1 MSTIKNPTRFAE
13 LEYCLQGY
21 FDGKLAPVMKQVRD
35 ELTHKQL
42 EERGRYQSSLA
53 GVLASANPYVNNT
66 EFVLKQTGK
75 WNSKTTEDYLAM
87 CNQKIWKDKNIVKD
101 LALLAGEW
109 RNAVVKEIGR
119 SKYDALSKA
128 CGEDLAY
135 AYVAQRME
143 DLMIGKLVKD
153 NTPKSTM
160 DYILRKAAQNSIWG
174 LQEELMKSPLTA
186 EIEAR
191 GEKAYKPSKT
201 EKFAGRATASV
212 MDAVT
217 MGGIGSWKSL
227 ATLVGSDMALGYV
240 LDSKKGNA
248 EQRKE
253 QVMELSISKGVFGQ
267 NGNAFTGFR
276 SQAKKVNATDNGY
289 VKTLNSKFHNK
300 IHIPQKA
307 FTPMAWTDNS
317 LSFLSKKSKIK
328 FPFQKE
334 QEKRND
340 PKYKNVPLIVAP
352 GKEDAYL
359 EEKAKH
365 DAAKV
370 AEAERIIK
378 ERNET
383 EALQEDAEQQQSED
397 TQQEQPERDNSN
409 GWEGLL
415 KNFGLNGFSDIG
427 NNLGYVIAMLPDIL
441 VGLFTGKTQSLGLK
455 DNMMPIAAIL
465 AGMFVK
471 NPLLKMTLI
480 GMGGTNLLNKAGHE
494 ALANKRE
501 SNDGNA
507 VSYDNTTSQAVQ
519 YKSYPDE
526 PLNPRIANPVLQGN
540 CLVATIDRVPYTI
553 QLPEHVV
560 GAYQAGALPLNTL
573 ANAVLAKSDQMR
585 QMAEHNYGEQEVRSV
600 RNEAMEN
607 AEQREVIQR
616 SR

>member
-13 LEYCLQGY
+13 LEFCLQRY
-21 FDGKLAPVMKQVRD
+21 FDGKLALVMKQVRD
-35 ELTHKQL
+35 DLTHKQL

-53 GVLASANPYVNNT
+53 GVLASANPYAGNT
-66 EFVLKQTGK
+66 DFVLKQTGK
-75 WNSKTTEDYLAM
+75 WNSKTTEDYLEM

-101 LALLAGEW
+101 LATIAGEW

-174 LQEELMKSPLTA
+174 LQEELLKSPLTA

-212 MDAVT
+212 VDAVT

-227 ATLVGSDMALGYV
+227 ATLVGSDMALGYI
-240 LDSKKGNA
+240 LDSKKGNG

-253 QVMELSISKGVFGQ
+253 QAMELSISKGVFGQ
-267 NGNAFTGFR
+267 NGNAFNGFR

-289 VKTLNSKFHNK
+289 VKTLNSKLHNK

-317 LSFLSKKSKIK
+317 FK

-365 DAAKV
+365 DAAKI
-370 AEAERIIK
+370 AEAERIIQEKK
-378 ERNET
+378 EAET
-383 EALQEDAEQQQSED
+383 QQTETDEQQQAQSEEEL
-397 TQQEQPERDNSN
+397 QEQPENDNSN

-480 GMGGTNLLNKAGHE
+480 GMGGANLLNKAGHE

-501 SNDGNA
+501 GNDGNA
-507 VSYDNTTSQAVQ
+507 VSYGNTTAQAVQ

-585 QMAEHNYGEQEVRSV
+585 QMAERSYGEQEVRNV

>member
-35 ELTHKQL
+35 DLTHKQL

-53 GVLASANPYVNNT
+53 GVLASANPYVDNT

-119 SKYDALSKA
+119 SKYDALSKS

-212 MDAVT
+212 VDAVT

-227 ATLVGSDMALGYV
+227 ATLVGSDMALGYI
-240 LDSKKGNA
+240 LDSKKGNG

-253 QVMELSISKGVFGQ
+253 QAMELSISKGVFGQ

-289 VKTLNSKFHNK
+289 VKTLNSKLHNK

-317 LSFLSKKSKIK
+317 IK

-370 AEAERIIK
+370 AEAERIIQEKK
-378 ERNET
+378 EAEAQQTET
-383 EALQEDAEQQQSED
+383 DEQQQAQSEEEL
-397 TQQEQPERDNSN
+397 QEQPENDNSN

-480 GMGGTNLLNKAGHE
+480 GMGGANLLNKAGHE

-507 VSYDNTTSQAVQ
+507 VSYDNTTAQAVQ

-560 GAYQAGALPLNTL
+560 GAYLAGALQLNTL
-573 ANAVLAKSDQMR
+573 ANAVLAKSDQMG
-585 QMAEHNYGEQEVRSV
+585 QMAERNYGEQEVRNV

>member
-1 MSTIKNPTRFAE
+1 MTTKERMRFAE
-13 LEYCLQGY
+13 LEYCLQSY
-21 FDGKLAPVMKQVRD
+21 FDGKLVPMMKQVQDTLANKKVD
-35 ELTHKQL
+35 EK
-42 EERGRYQSSLA
+42 GRYQSSLA
-53 GVLASANPYVNNT
+53 GIFASVNPYADNT
-66 EFVLKQTGK
+66 DYVLKHTGK

-87 CNQKIWKDKNIVKD
+87 CNQKIWKDKTIVKD
-101 LALLAGEW
+101 LATIAGEW

-135 AYVAQRME
+135 AYIAQRME
-143 DLMIGKLVKD
+143 NLMIGKLVKD

-160 DYILRKAAQNSIWG
+160 DYILRKAAQDSIWG

-201 EKFAGRATASV
+201 EKFAGKATASV
-212 MDAVT
+212 VDAVT

-227 ATLVGSDMALGYV
+227 ATFVGSDMALGYA
-240 LDSKKGNA
+240 LDTKKGNT
-248 EQRKE
+248 EHRKE
-253 QVMELSISKGVFGQ
+253 QAMELSISKGVFGQ
-267 NGNAFTGFR
+267 SGNAFAGFR

-289 VKTLNSKFHNK
+289 LKSINSKLNNK

-307 FTPMAWTDNS
+307 ITRMAWTDNS
-317 LSFLSKKSKIK
+317 YK
-328 FPFQKE
+328 FPFLQE
-334 QEKRND
+334 QEKRNN
-340 PKYKNVPLIVAP
+340 PKYKDVPLIVAP

-359 EEKAKH
+359 KDKAKNE
-365 DAAKV
+365 AAKV

-378 ERNET
+378 EKNET

-409 GWEGLL
+409 GWDGLL
-415 KNFGLNGFSDIG
+415 KNFGLDGFGDIG

-441 VGLFTGKTQSLGLK
+441 VGMFTGKTQSLGLK
-455 DNMMPIAAIL
+455 DNMMPIAAVL

-480 GMGGTNLLNKAGHE
+480 GMGGANLLNKAGHE
-494 ALANKRE
+494 ALANKQE
-501 SNDGNA
+501 GNKSNVALGSNTNA
-507 VSYDNTTSQAVQ
+507 VR

-526 PLNPRIANPVLQGN
+526 PLNPRITNPVLQGN
-540 CLVATIDRVPYTI
+540 CLVATIDKVPYTI

-573 ANAVLAKSDQMR
+573 ANSILAKSDQMR
-585 QMAEHNYGEQEVRSV
+585 LVAGRSYGEHEV

-607 AEQREVIQR
+607 AEQREIIQR

>member
-1 MSTIKNPTRFAE
+1 MNTINNPIRFAE
-13 LEYCLQGY
+13 LEYCLQSY
-21 FDGKLAPVMKQVRD
+21 FDGKLVPKMKQVQDTLANKQVD
-35 ELTHKQL
+35 EK
-42 EERGRYQSSLA
+42 GSYQSSLA
-53 GVLASANPYVNNT
+53 GIFASVNPYADNT
-66 EFVLKQTGK
+66 DYVLKHTGK

-87 CNQKIWKDKNIVKD
+87 CNQKIWKDKAIVKD
-101 LALLAGEW
+101 LATIAGEW

-119 SKYDALSKA
+119 SKYDAQSKA

-135 AYVAQRME
+135 AYIAQRME
-143 DLMIGKLVKD
+143 NLMIGKLVKD

-160 DYILRKAAQNSIWG
+160 DYILRKAAQDSIWG

-201 EKFAGRATASV
+201 EKFAGKATASV
-212 MDAVT
+212 VDAVT

-227 ATLVGSDMALGYV
+227 ATFVGSDMALGYA
-240 LDSKKGNA
+240 LDTKNGNT
-248 EQRKE
+248 EHRKE
-253 QVMELSISKGVFGQ
+253 QAMELSISKGVFGQ
-267 NGNAFTGFR
+267 SGNAFAGFR

-289 VKTLNSKFHNK
+289 LKSINSKLNNK

-307 FTPMAWTDNS
+307 ITRMAWTDNS
-317 LSFLSKKSKIK
+317 YK
-328 FPFQKE
+328 FPFLQE
-334 QEKRND
+334 QEKRNN
-340 PKYKNVPLIVAP
+340 PKYKDVPLIVAP

-359 EEKAKH
+359 KDKAKNE
-365 DAAKV
+365 AAKV

-378 ERNET
+378 EKNEAET
-383 EALQEDAEQQQSED
+383 LQEDAELQQSEEA
-397 TQQEQPERDNSN
+397 QQEQPERDNSN
-409 GWEGLL
+409 GWDGLL
-415 KNFGLNGFSDIG
+415 KNFGLDGFSDIG

-441 VGLFTGKTQSLGLK
+441 VGMFTGKTQSLGLK
-455 DNMMPIAAIL
+455 DNMMPIAAVL

-480 GMGGTNLLNKAGHE
+480 GMGGANLLNKAGHE
-494 ALANKRE
+494 ALANKQE
-501 SNDGNA
+501 GNVALGSNTNA
-507 VSYDNTTSQAVQ
+507 VR

-526 PLNPRIANPVLQGN
+526 PLNPRITNPVLQGN
-540 CLVATIDRVPYTI
+540 CLVATIDKVPYTI

-560 GAYQAGALPLNTL
+560 GAYQGGALPLNTL
-573 ANAVLAKSDQMR
+573 ANSILAKSDQMR
-585 QMAEHNYGEQEVRSV
+585 QVAGRSYGEHEV

>member
-227 ATLVGSDMALGYV
+227 ATLVGSDMALGYI
-240 LDSKKGNA
+240 LDSKKGNG

-253 QVMELSISKGVFGQ
+253 QAMELSISKGVFGQ
-267 NGNAFTGFR
+267 NGNAFTVFR

-289 VKTLNSKFHNK
+289 VKTLNSKLHNK

-307 FTPMAWTDNS
+307 FTPMTWTDNS
-317 LSFLSKKSKIK
+317 FKFSF
-328 FPFQKE
+328 PKE

-365 DAAKV
+365 DAAKI
-370 AEAERIIK
+370 AEAERIIQEKK
-378 ERNET
+378 EAEAQQTET
-383 EALQEDAEQQQSED
+383 DEQQQAQSEEEL
-397 TQQEQPERDNSN
+397 QEKSENDNSN

-480 GMGGTNLLNKAGHE
+480 GMGGANLLNKAGHE

-507 VSYDNTTSQAVQ
+507 VSYDNTTAQAVQ

-526 PLNPRIANPVLQGN
+526 PLNPRIVNPVLQGN

-585 QMAEHNYGEQEVRSV
+585 QMAERNYGEQEVRSV

>member
-35 ELTHKQL
+35 DLTHKQL

-53 GVLASANPYVNNT
+53 GVLASTNPYADNT

-75 WNSKTTEDYLAM
+75 WNSKTTEDYLEM

-212 MDAVT
+212 VDAVT

-227 ATLVGSDMALGYV
+227 ATLVGSDMTLGYI
-240 LDSKKGNA
+240 LDSKKGNG

-253 QVMELSISKGVFGQ
+253 QAMELSISKGVFGQ

-289 VKTLNSKFHNK
+289 VKTLNSKLHNK

-317 LSFLSKKSKIK
+317 FK

-370 AEAERIIK
+370 AEAERIIQEKK
-378 ERNET
+378 EAEAQQTET
-383 EALQEDAEQQQSED
+383 DEQQQAQSEEELQD
-397 TQQEQPERDNSN
+397 QPENDNSN

-480 GMGGTNLLNKAGHE
+480 GMGGANLLNKAGHE

-507 VSYDNTTSQAVQ
+507 VSYGNTTSQAVQ

>member
-1 MSTIKNPTRFAE
+1 MNTINNPIRFAE
-13 LEYCLQGY
+13 LEYCLQSY
-21 FDGKLAPVMKQVRD
+21 FDGKLVPMMKQVQDTLANKKVD
-35 ELTHKQL
+35 EK
-42 EERGRYQSSLA
+42 GRYQSSLA
-53 GVLASANPYVNNT
+53 GIFASVNPYADNT
-66 EFVLKQTGK
+66 DYVLKHTGK

-87 CNQKIWKDKNIVKD
+87 CNQKIWKDKTIVKD
-101 LALLAGEW
+101 LATIAGEW

-135 AYVAQRME
+135 AYIAQRME
-143 DLMIGKLVKD
+143 NLMIGKLVKD

-160 DYILRKAAQNSIWG
+160 DYILRKAAQDSIWG

-201 EKFAGRATASV
+201 EKFAGKATASV
-212 MDAVT
+212 VDAVT

-227 ATLVGSDMALGYV
+227 ATFVGSDMALGYA
-240 LDSKKGNA
+240 LDTKKGNT
-248 EQRKE
+248 EHRKE
-253 QVMELSISKGVFGQ
+253 QAMELSISKGVFGQ
-267 NGNAFTGFR
+267 SGNAFAGFR

-289 VKTLNSKFHNK
+289 LKSINSKLNNK

-307 FTPMAWTDNS
+307 ITRMAWTDNS
-317 LSFLSKKSKIK
+317 YK
-328 FPFQKE
+328 FPFLQE
-334 QEKRND
+334 QEKRNN
-340 PKYKNVPLIVAP
+340 PKYKDVPLIVAP

-359 EEKAKH
+359 KDKAKNE
-365 DAAKV
+365 AAKV

-378 ERNET
+378 EKNET

-409 GWEGLL
+409 GWDGLL
-415 KNFGLNGFSDIG
+415 KNFGLDGFGDIG

-441 VGLFTGKTQSLGLK
+441 VGMFTGKTQSLGLK
-455 DNMMPIAAIL
+455 DNMMPIAAVL

-480 GMGGTNLLNKAGHE
+480 GMGGANLLNKAGHE
-494 ALANKRE
+494 ALANKQE
-501 SNDGNA
+501 GNKSNVALGSNTNA
-507 VSYDNTTSQAVQ
+507 VR

-526 PLNPRIANPVLQGN
+526 PLNPRITNPVLQGN
-540 CLVATIDRVPYTI
+540 CLVVTIDKVPYTI

-573 ANAVLAKSDQMR
+573 ANSILAKSDQMR
-585 QMAEHNYGEQEVRSV
+585 LVAGRNYGEHEV

-607 AEQREVIQR
+607 AEQREIIQR

>member
-1 MSTIKNPTRFAE
+1 MSTIKNPIRFAE
-13 LEYCLQGY
+13 LEFCLQGY

-35 ELTHKQL
+35 DLTHKQL

-212 MDAVT
+212 VDAVT
-217 MGGIGSWKSL
+217 LGGIGSWKSL
-227 ATLVGSDMALGYV
+227 ATLVGSDMALGYI
-240 LDSKKGNA
+240 LDSKKGNG

-253 QVMELSISKGVFGQ
+253 QAMELSISKGVFGQ

-289 VKTLNSKFHNK
+289 VKTLNSKLHNK

-317 LSFLSKKSKIK
+317 FK

-370 AEAERIIK
+370 AEAERIIQEK
-378 ERNET
+378 KDAEAQQTET
-383 EALQEDAEQQQSED
+383 DEQQQAQSEEE
-397 TQQEQPERDNSN
+397 QQEQPENDNSN

-415 KNFGLNGFSDIG
+415 KNFGLDGFSDIG

-480 GMGGTNLLNKAGHE
+480 GMGGANLLNKAGHE

-501 SNDGNA
+501 GNDGNA
-507 VSYDNTTSQAVQ
+507 VSYGNTTAQAVQ

-585 QMAEHNYGEQEVRSV
+585 QMAECNYGEQEVRNV

-607 AEQREVIQR
+607 AEQRDVIQR

>member
-21 FDGKLAPVMKQVRD
+21 FDGKLALVMKQVRD
-35 ELTHKQL
+35 DLTHKQL

-53 GVLASANPYVNNT
+53 GVLASTNPYADNT

-75 WNSKTTEDYLAM
+75 WNSKTTEDYLEM

-101 LALLAGEW
+101 WALLAGEW

-135 AYVAQRME
+135 AYVVQRME

-174 LQEELMKSPLTA
+174 LQEELLKLPLTA

-212 MDAVT
+212 VDAVT

-227 ATLVGSDMALGYV
+227 ATLVGSDMALGYI
-240 LDSKKGNA
+240 LDSKKGNG

-253 QVMELSISKGVFGQ
+253 QAMELSISKGVFGQ
-267 NGNAFTGFR
+267 NDNAFTGFR
-276 SQAKKVNATDNGY
+276 SQAKKVNATDSGY
-289 VKTLNSKFHNK
+289 VKTLNSKLHNK

-317 LSFLSKKSKIK
+317 FK

-370 AEAERIIK
+370 AEAERIIQEK
-378 ERNET
+378 EEAQQTET
-383 EALQEDAEQQQSED
+383 DEQQQAQSEEE
-397 TQQEQPERDNSN
+397 QQEQPENDNSN

-455 DNMMPIAAIL
+455 ANMMPIAAIL

-480 GMGGTNLLNKAGHE
+480 GMGGANLLNKAGHE

-501 SNDGNA
+501 GNDGNA
-507 VSYDNTTSQAVQ
+507 VSYGNTTAQAVQ

>member
-1 MSTIKNPTRFAE
+1 MNTIKNPTRFAE

-128 CGEDLAY
+128 CGEDLEY

-227 ATLVGSDMALGYV
+227 ATLVGSDMALGYI
-240 LDSKKGNA
+240 LDSKKGNG

-253 QVMELSISKGVFGQ
+253 QAMELSISKGVFGQ

-289 VKTLNSKFHNK
+289 VKTLNSKLHNK

-317 LSFLSKKSKIK
+317 FK

-340 PKYKNVPLIVAP
+340 PKYKNVPLIVTP

-365 DAAKV
+365 DAAKI

-383 EALQEDAEQQQSED
+383 EALQEDAEQQQSEE

-480 GMGGTNLLNKAGHE
+480 GMGGANLLNKAGHE

-526 PLNPRIANPVLQGN
+526 PLNPRIVNPVLQGN

-585 QMAEHNYGEQEVRSV
+585 QMAERNYGEQEVRSV

>member
-1 MSTIKNPTRFAE
+1 MNTINNPMRFAE
-13 LEYCLQGY
+13 LEYCLQSY
-21 FDGKLAPVMKQVRD
+21 FDGKLVPMMKQVQDTLANKKVD
-35 ELTHKQL
+35 EK
-42 EERGRYQSSLA
+42 GRYQSSLA
-53 GVLASANPYVNNT
+53 GIFASVNPYADNT
-66 EFVLKQTGK
+66 DYVLKHTGK

-87 CNQKIWKDKNIVKD
+87 CNQKIWKDKTIVKD
-101 LALLAGEW
+101 LATIAGEW

-119 SKYDALSKA
+119 SKYEALSKA

-135 AYVAQRME
+135 AYIVQRME
-143 DLMIGKLVKD
+143 NLMIGKLVKD

-160 DYILRKAAQNSIWG
+160 DYILRKAAQDSIWG

-201 EKFAGRATASV
+201 EKFAGKATASV
-212 MDAVT
+212 VDAVT

-227 ATLVGSDMALGYV
+227 ATFVGSDMALGYA
-240 LDSKKGNA
+240 LDTKKGNT
-248 EQRKE
+248 EHRKE
-253 QVMELSISKGVFGQ
+253 QAMELSISKGVFGQ
-267 NGNAFTGFR
+267 SGNAFAGFR

-289 VKTLNSKFHNK
+289 LKSINSKLNNK

-307 FTPMAWTDNS
+307 ITRMAWTDNS
-317 LSFLSKKSKIK
+317 YK
-328 FPFQKE
+328 FPFLQE
-334 QEKRND
+334 QEKRNN
-340 PKYKNVPLIVAP
+340 PKYKDVPLIVAP

-359 EEKAKH
+359 KDKAKNE
-365 DAAKV
+365 AAKV

-378 ERNET
+378 EKNET

-409 GWEGLL
+409 GWDGLL
-415 KNFGLNGFSDIG
+415 KNFGLDGFGDIG

-441 VGLFTGKTQSLGLK
+441 VGMFTGKTQSLGLK
-455 DNMMPIAAIL
+455 DNMMPIAAVL

-480 GMGGTNLLNKAGHE
+480 GMGGANLLNKAGHE
-494 ALANKRE
+494 ALANKQEGNE
-501 SNDGNA
+501 SNVALGSNTNA
-507 VSYDNTTSQAVQ
+507 VR

-526 PLNPRIANPVLQGN
+526 PLNPRITNPVLQGN
-540 CLVATIDRVPYTI
+540 CLVATIDKVPYTI

-573 ANAVLAKSDQMR
+573 ANSILAKSDQMR
-585 QMAEHNYGEQEVRSV
+585 LVAGRNYGEHEV

-607 AEQREVIQR
+607 AEQREIIQR

>member
-1 MSTIKNPTRFAE
+1 MNTINNPMRFAE
-13 LEYCLQGY
+13 LEYCLQSY
-21 FDGKLAPVMKQVRD
+21 FDGKLVPMMKQVQDTLANKKVD
-35 ELTHKQL
+35 EK
-42 EERGRYQSSLA
+42 GRYQSSLA
-53 GVLASANPYVNNT
+53 GIFASVNPYADNT
-66 EFVLKQTGK
+66 DYMLKHTGK

-87 CNQKIWKDKNIVKD
+87 CNQKIWKDKTIVKD
-101 LALLAGEW
+101 LATIAGEW

-119 SKYDALSKA
+119 SKYEALSKA

-135 AYVAQRME
+135 AYIVQRME
-143 DLMIGKLVKD
+143 NLMIGKLVKD

-160 DYILRKAAQNSIWG
+160 DYILRKAAQDSIWG

-201 EKFAGRATASV
+201 EKFAGKATASV
-212 MDAVT
+212 VDAVT

-227 ATLVGSDMALGYV
+227 ATFVGSDMALGYA
-240 LDSKKGNA
+240 LDTKKGNT
-248 EQRKE
+248 EHRKE
-253 QVMELSISKGVFGQ
+253 QAMELSISKGVFGQ
-267 NGNAFTGFR
+267 SGNAFAGFR
-276 SQAKKVNATDNGY
+276 SQAKKVNTTDNGY
-289 VKTLNSKFHNK
+289 LKSINSKLNNK

-307 FTPMAWTDNS
+307 ITRMAWTDNS
-317 LSFLSKKSKIK
+317 YK
-328 FPFQKE
+328 FPFLQE
-334 QEKRND
+334 QEKRNN
-340 PKYKNVPLIVAP
+340 PKYKDVPLIVAP

-359 EEKAKH
+359 KDKAKNE
-365 DAAKV
+365 AAKV

-378 ERNET
+378 EKNET

-409 GWEGLL
+409 GWDGLL
-415 KNFGLNGFSDIG
+415 KNFGLDGFCDIG

-441 VGLFTGKTQSLGLK
+441 VGMFTGKTQSLGLK
-455 DNMMPIAAIL
+455 DNMMPIAAVL

-480 GMGGTNLLNKAGHE
+480 GMGGANLLNKAGHE
-494 ALANKRE
+494 ALANKQEGNE
-501 SNDGNA
+501 SNVALGSNTNA
-507 VSYDNTTSQAVQ
+507 VR

-526 PLNPRIANPVLQGN
+526 PLNPRITNPVLQGN
-540 CLVATIDRVPYTI
+540 CLVATVDKVPYTI

-573 ANAVLAKSDQMR
+573 ANSILAKSDQMR
-585 QMAEHNYGEQEVRSV
+585 LVAGRNYGEHEV

-607 AEQREVIQR
+607 AEQREIIQR

>member
-35 ELTHKQL
+35 DLTHKQL

-53 GVLASANPYVNNT
+53 GVLASANPYADNT

-75 WNSKTTEDYLAM
+75 WNSKTTEDYLEM

-201 EKFAGRATASV
+201 EKFAGKATASV
-212 MDAVT
+212 VDAVT

-227 ATLVGSDMALGYV
+227 ATFVGSDMALGYA
-240 LDSKKGNA
+240 LDTKKGNT
-248 EQRKE
+248 EHRKE
-253 QVMELSISKGVFGQ
+253 QAMELSISKGVFGQ
-267 NGNAFTGFR
+267 SGNAFASFR

-289 VKTLNSKFHNK
+289 LKSINSKLNNK

-307 FTPMAWTDNS
+307 ITRMAWTGNS
-317 LSFLSKKSKIK
+317 YK
-328 FPFQKE
+328 FPFLQE
-334 QEKRND
+334 QEKRNN
-340 PKYKNVPLIVAP
+340 PKYKDVPLIVAP

-359 EEKAKH
+359 KDKAKNE
-365 DAAKV
+365 AAKV

-378 ERNET
+378 EKNEAET
-383 EALQEDAEQQQSED
+383 LQEDAEQQQSED

-409 GWEGLL
+409 GWDGLL
-415 KNFGLNGFSDIG
+415 KNFGLDGFSDIG

-441 VGLFTGKTQSLGLK
+441 VGMFTGKTQSLGLK
-455 DNMMPIAAIL
+455 ENMMPIAAVM

-480 GMGGTNLLNKAGHE
+480 GMGGANLLNKAGHE
-494 ALANKRE
+494 ALANKQE
-501 SNDGNA
+501 GNA
-507 VSYDNTTSQAVQ
+507 ALGSNANAVR

-526 PLNPRIANPVLQGN
+526 PLNPRITNPVLQGN
-540 CLVATIDRVPYTI
+540 CLVATIDKVPYTI

-573 ANAVLAKSDQMR
+573 ANSILAKSDQMR
-585 QMAEHNYGEQEVRSV
+585 QVAGRSYGEHEV

>member
-1 MSTIKNPTRFAE
+1 MNTINNPIRFAE
-13 LEYCLQGY
+13 LEYCLQSY
-21 FDGKLAPVMKQVRD
+21 FDGKLVPMMKQVQDTLANKKVD
-35 ELTHKQL
+35 EK
-42 EERGRYQSSLA
+42 GRYQSSLA
-53 GVLASANPYVNNT
+53 GIFASVNPYADNT
-66 EFVLKQTGK
+66 DYVLKHTGK

-87 CNQKIWKDKNIVKD
+87 CNQKIWKDKAIVKD
-101 LALLAGEW
+101 LATIAGEW

-135 AYVAQRME
+135 AYIAQRME
-143 DLMIGKLVKD
+143 NLMIGKLVND

-160 DYILRKAAQNSIWG
+160 DYILRKAAQDSIWG

-201 EKFAGRATASV
+201 EKFAGKATASV
-212 MDAVT
+212 VDAVT

-227 ATLVGSDMALGYV
+227 ATFVGSDMALGYA
-240 LDSKKGNA
+240 LDTKNGNT
-248 EQRKE
+248 EHRKE
-253 QVMELSISKGVFGQ
+253 QAMELSISKGVFGQ
-267 NGNAFTGFR
+267 SGNAFASFR

-289 VKTLNSKFHNK
+289 LKSINSKLNNK

-307 FTPMAWTDNS
+307 ITRMAWTDNS
-317 LSFLSKKSKIK
+317 YK
-328 FPFQKE
+328 FPFLQE
-334 QEKRND
+334 QEKRNN
-340 PKYKNVPLIVAP
+340 PKYKDVPLIVAP

-359 EEKAKH
+359 KDKAKNE
-365 DAAKV
+365 AAKV

-378 ERNET
+378 EKNET

-397 TQQEQPERDNSN
+397 TLQEQPEHDNSN
-409 GWEGLL
+409 GWDGLL
-415 KNFGLNGFSDIG
+415 KNFGLDGFSDIG

-441 VGLFTGKTQSLGLK
+441 VGMLTGKTHSLGLK
-455 DNMMPIAAIL
+455 DNMMPIAAVL

-480 GMGGTNLLNKAGHE
+480 GMGGANLLNKAGHE
-494 ALANKRE
+494 ALANKQE
-501 SNDGNA
+501 GNA
-507 VSYDNTTSQAVQ
+507 ALGSNTNTVR

-526 PLNPRIANPVLQGN
+526 PLNPRITNPVLQGN
-540 CLVATIDRVPYTI
+540 CLVATIDKVPYTI

-573 ANAVLAKSDQMR
+573 ANSILAKSDQMR
-585 QMAEHNYGEQEVRSV
+585 LVAERNYGKHEV

>member
-21 FDGKLAPVMKQVRD
+21 FDGKLASVMKQVRD
-35 ELTHKQL
+35 DLTHKQL

-53 GVLASANPYVNNT
+53 GVLVSANPYVDNT

-212 MDAVT
+212 VDAVT

-227 ATLVGSDMALGYV
+227 ATLVGSDMALGYI

-289 VKTLNSKFHNK
+289 FKTLNSKLHNK

-317 LSFLSKKSKIK
+317 FK

-441 VGLFTGKTQSLGLK
+441 VGLFTGKTQSFGLK

-480 GMGGTNLLNKAGHE
+480 GMGGANLLNKAGHE

-501 SNDGNA
+501 GNDGNA
-507 VSYDNTTSQAVQ
+507 VSYGNTTAQAVQ

-560 GAYQAGALPLNTL
+560 GAYQAGALPLNTI

-585 QMAEHNYGEQEVRSV
+585 QMAERNYGEQEVRSV

-607 AEQREVIQR
+607 AECREVIQR

>member
-35 ELTHKQL
+35 DLTHKQL

-53 GVLASANPYVNNT
+53 GVLASANPYADNT

-75 WNSKTTEDYLAM
+75 WNSKTTEDYLVM

-191 GEKAYKPSKT
+191 GEKAYKPSRT

-212 MDAVT
+212 VDAVT

-227 ATLVGSDMALGYV
+227 ATLVGSDMALGYI
-240 LDSKKGNA
+240 LDSKKGNG

-253 QVMELSISKGVFGQ
+253 QAMELSISKGVFGQ

-289 VKTLNSKFHNK
+289 VKTLNSKLHNK

-317 LSFLSKKSKIK
+317 FK

-378 ERNET
+378 EKNET

-409 GWEGLL
+409 GWDGLL
-415 KNFGLNGFSDIG
+415 KNFGLDGFGDIG

-441 VGLFTGKTQSLGLK
+441 VGMFTGKTQSLGLK
-455 DNMMPIAAIL
+455 DNMMPIASIL

-480 GMGGTNLLNKAGHE
+480 GMGGANLLNKVGHE
-494 ALANKRE
+494 ALANKQEGNE
-501 SNDGNA
+501 SNVALGSNTNA
-507 VSYDNTTSQAVQ
+507 VR

-526 PLNPRIANPVLQGN
+526 PLNTRIANPVLQGN
-540 CLVATIDRVPYTI
+540 CLVATIDKVPYTI

-573 ANAVLAKSDQMR
+573 ANSILAKSDQMR
-585 QMAEHNYGEQEVRSV
+585 LVAGRSYGEHEV

-607 AEQREVIQR
+607 AEQREIIQR

>member
-227 ATLVGSDMALGYV
+227 ATLVGSDMALGYI
-240 LDSKKGNA
+240 LDSKKGNG

-253 QVMELSISKGVFGQ
+253 QAMELSISKGVFGQ

-289 VKTLNSKFHNK
+289 VKTLNSKLHNK

-317 LSFLSKKSKIK
+317 FK

-365 DAAKV
+365 DAAKI

-383 EALQEDAEQQQSED
+383 EALQEDAEQQQSEE

-480 GMGGTNLLNKAGHE
+480 GMGGANLLNKAGHE

-507 VSYDNTTSQAVQ
+507 VSYGNTTAQTVQ

-526 PLNPRIANPVLQGN
+526 PLNPRIANPALQGN
-540 CLVATIDRVPYTI
+540 CLVATIDRMPYTI

-607 AEQREVIQR
+607 SEQREVIQR

>member
-217 MGGIGSWKSL
+217 MGDIGSWKSL
-227 ATLVGSDMALGYV
+227 ATLVGSDMALGYI
-240 LDSKKGNA
+240 LDSKKGNG

-253 QVMELSISKGVFGQ
+253 QAMELSISKGVFGQ

-289 VKTLNSKFHNK
+289 VKTLNSKLHNK

-317 LSFLSKKSKIK
+317 FK

-365 DAAKV
+365 DAAKI
-370 AEAERIIK
+370 AEAERIIQEKK
-378 ERNET
+378 EAEAQQTET
-383 EALQEDAEQQQSED
+383 DEQQQAQSEEEL
-397 TQQEQPERDNSN
+397 QEQPENDNSN

-480 GMGGTNLLNKAGHE
+480 GMGGANLLNKAGHE

-526 PLNPRIANPVLQGN
+526 PLNPRIVNPVLQGN

-585 QMAEHNYGEQEVRSV
+585 QMAERNYGEQEVRSV

>member
-1 MSTIKNPTRFAE
+1 M
-13 LEYCLQGY
+13 
-21 FDGKLAPVMKQVRD
+21 
-35 ELTHKQL
+35 
-42 EERGRYQSSLA
+42 
-53 GVLASANPYVNNT
+53 LASANPYADNT

-174 LQEELMKSPLTA
+174 LQEELLKSPLTA

-191 GEKAYKPSKT
+191 GEKVYKPSKT

-212 MDAVT
+212 VDAVT
-217 MGGIGSWKSL
+217 LGGIGSWKSL
-227 ATLVGSDMALGYV
+227 ATLVGSDMALGYI
-240 LDSKKGNA
+240 LDSKKGNG

-253 QVMELSISKGVFGQ
+253 QTMELSISKGVFGQ

-289 VKTLNSKFHNK
+289 VKTLNSKLHNK

-317 LSFLSKKSKIK
+317 FK

-480 GMGGTNLLNKAGHE
+480 GMGGANLLNKAGHE
-494 ALANKRE
+494 ALENKRE

-585 QMAEHNYGEQEVRSV
+585 QMIERNYGEQEVRTV
-600 RNEAMEN
+600 RNETMEN
-607 AEQREVIQR
+607 VEQREVIQR

>member
-227 ATLVGSDMALGYV
+227 ATLVGSDMALGYI
-240 LDSKKGNA
+240 LDSKKGNG

-289 VKTLNSKFHNK
+289 VKTLNSKLHNK

-317 LSFLSKKSKIK
+317 FK

-365 DAAKV
+365 DAAKI
-370 AEAERIIK
+370 AEAERIIQEKK
-378 ERNET
+378 EAEAQQTET
-383 EALQEDAEQQQSED
+383 DEQQQAQSEEEL
-397 TQQEQPERDNSN
+397 QEQPENDNSN

-480 GMGGTNLLNKAGHE
+480 GMGGANLLNKAGHE

-526 PLNPRIANPVLQGN
+526 PLNPRIVNPVLQGN

-585 QMAEHNYGEQEVRSV
+585 QMAERNYGEQEVRSV

>member
-212 MDAVT
+212 VDAVT

-227 ATLVGSDMALGYV
+227 ATLVGSDMALGYI

-289 VKTLNSKFHNK
+289 VKTLNSKLHNK

-317 LSFLSKKSKIK
+317 FK

-365 DAAKV
+365 DAAKI

-383 EALQEDAEQQQSED
+383 EALQEDAEQQQSEE

-480 GMGGTNLLNKAGHE
+480 GMGGANLLNKAGHE

-507 VSYDNTTSQAVQ
+507 VSYGNTTAQAVQ

-585 QMAEHNYGEQEVRSV
+585 QMAERNYGEQEVRSV

>member
-1 MSTIKNPTRFAE
+1 MNTINNPIRFTE
-13 LEYCLQGY
+13 LEYCLQSY
-21 FDGKLAPVMKQVRD
+21 FDGKLVPMMKQVQDALANKKVD
-35 ELTHKQL
+35 EK
-42 EERGRYQSSLA
+42 GRYQSSLA
-53 GVLASANPYVNNT
+53 GIFASVNPYADNT
-66 EFVLKQTGK
+66 DYVLKHTGK

-87 CNQKIWKDKNIVKD
+87 CNQKIWKDKTIVKD
-101 LALLAGEW
+101 LATIAGEW

-135 AYVAQRME
+135 AYIAQRMGN
-143 DLMIGKLVKD
+143 LMIGKLVKD

-160 DYILRKAAQNSIWG
+160 DYILRKAAQDSIWG

-201 EKFAGRATASV
+201 EKFAGKATASV
-212 MDAVT
+212 VDAVT

-227 ATLVGSDMALGYV
+227 ATFVGSDMALGYA
-240 LDSKKGNA
+240 LDTKKGNT
-248 EQRKE
+248 EHRKE
-253 QVMELSISKGVFGQ
+253 QAMELSISKGVFGQ
-267 NGNAFTGFR
+267 SGNAFAGFR
-276 SQAKKVNATDNGY
+276 SLAKKVNATDNGY
-289 VKTLNSKFHNK
+289 LKSINSKLNNK

-307 FTPMAWTDNS
+307 ITRMAWTDNS
-317 LSFLSKKSKIK
+317 YK
-328 FPFQKE
+328 FPFLQE
-334 QEKRND
+334 QEKRNN
-340 PKYKNVPLIVAP
+340 PKYKDVPLIVAP

-359 EEKAKH
+359 KDKAKNE
-365 DAAKV
+365 AAKV

-378 ERNET
+378 EKK
-383 EALQEDAEQQQSED
+383 EAESLQEDAEQQQSED

-409 GWEGLL
+409 GWDGLL
-415 KNFGLNGFSDIG
+415 KNFGLDGFGDIG

-441 VGLFTGKTQSLGLK
+441 VGMFTGKTQSLGLK
-455 DNMMPIAAIL
+455 DNMIPIASIL

-480 GMGGTNLLNKAGHE
+480 GMGGANLLNKAGYE
-494 ALANKRE
+494 ALANKQEGNE
-501 SNDGNA
+501 SNVALGSNTNA
-507 VSYDNTTSQAVQ
+507 VR

-540 CLVATIDRVPYTI
+540 CLVATIDKVPYTI

-573 ANAVLAKSDQMR
+573 ANSILAKSDQMR
-585 QMAEHNYGEQEVRSV
+585 LVAGRSYGEHEV

>member
-1 MSTIKNPTRFAE
+1 MNTINNPIRFTE
-13 LEYCLQGY
+13 LEYCLQSY
-21 FDGKLAPVMKQVRD
+21 FDGKLVPKMKQVQDTLANKQVD
-35 ELTHKQL
+35 EK
-42 EERGRYQSSLA
+42 GRYQSSLA
-53 GVLASANPYVNNT
+53 GIFASVNPYADNT
-66 EFVLKQTGK
+66 DYVLKHTGK

-87 CNQKIWKDKNIVKD
+87 CNQKIWKDKAIVKD
-101 LALLAGEW
+101 LATIAGEW

-135 AYVAQRME
+135 AYIAQRME
-143 DLMIGKLVKD
+143 NLMIGKLVKD

-160 DYILRKAAQNSIWG
+160 DYILRKSAQDSIWG
-174 LQEELMKSPLTA
+174 MQEELMKSPLTA

-201 EKFAGRATASV
+201 EKFAGKATASV
-212 MDAVT
+212 VDAVT

-227 ATLVGSDMALGYV
+227 ATFVGSDMALGYA
-240 LDSKKGNA
+240 LDTKKGNT
-248 EQRKE
+248 EHRKE
-253 QVMELSISKGVFGQ
+253 QAMELSISKGVFGQ
-267 NGNAFTGFR
+267 SGNAFASFR
-276 SQAKKVNATDNGY
+276 SQAKKVNAADNGY
-289 VKTLNSKFHNK
+289 LKSINSKLNNK

-307 FTPMAWTDNS
+307 ITRMAWTDNS
-317 LSFLSKKSKIK
+317 YK
-328 FPFQKE
+328 FPFLQE
-334 QEKRND
+334 QEKRNN
-340 PKYKNVPLIVAP
+340 PKYKDVPLIVAP

-359 EEKAKH
+359 KDKAKNE
-365 DAAKV
+365 AAKV

-378 ERNET
+378 EKNEAET
-383 EALQEDAEQQQSED
+383 LQEDAEQQQSED
-397 TQQEQPERDNSN
+397 TQQVQPERDNSN
-409 GWEGLL
+409 GWDGLL
-415 KNFGLNGFSDIG
+415 KNFGLDGFSDIG

-441 VGLFTGKTQSLGLK
+441 VGMLTGKTQSLGLK
-455 DNMMPIAAIL
+455 DNMMPIAAVL

-480 GMGGTNLLNKAGHE
+480 GMGGSNLLNKAGHE
-494 ALANKRE
+494 ALANKQE
-501 SNDGNA
+501 GNA
-507 VSYDNTTSQAVQ
+507 ALGSNTNTVR

-526 PLNPRIANPVLQGN
+526 PLNPRITNPVLQGN
-540 CLVATIDRVPYTI
+540 CLVAIIDKVPYTI

-573 ANAVLAKSDQMR
+573 ANSILAKSDQMR
-585 QMAEHNYGEQEVRSV
+585 LVAERNYGKHEV

>member
-1 MSTIKNPTRFAE
+1 MNTINNPMRFAE
-13 LEYCLQGY
+13 LEYCLQSY
-21 FDGKLAPVMKQVRD
+21 FDGKLVPMMKQVQDTLTNKKVD
-35 ELTHKQL
+35 EK
-42 EERGRYQSSLA
+42 GRYQSSLA
-53 GVLASANPYVNNT
+53 GIFASVNPYADNT
-66 EFVLKQTGK
+66 DYVLKHTGK

-87 CNQKIWKDKNIVKD
+87 CNQKIWKDKTIVKD
-101 LALLAGEW
+101 LATIAGEW

-128 CGEDLAY
+128 YGEDLAY
-135 AYVAQRME
+135 AYIAQRME
-143 DLMIGKLVKD
+143 NLMIGKLVKD

-160 DYILRKAAQNSIWG
+160 DYILRKAAQDSIWG

-191 GEKAYKPSKT
+191 GENAYKPSKT
-201 EKFAGRATASV
+201 EKFAGKATASV
-212 MDAVT
+212 VDAVT
-217 MGGIGSWKSL
+217 MGGIGCWKSL
-227 ATLVGSDMALGYV
+227 ATFVGSDMALGYA
-240 LDSKKGNA
+240 LDTKKGNT
-248 EQRKE
+248 EHRKE

-267 NGNAFTGFR
+267 SGNAFAGFR

-289 VKTLNSKFHNK
+289 LKSINSKLNNK

-307 FTPMAWTDNS
+307 ITRMTWTDNS
-317 LSFLSKKSKIK
+317 YK
-328 FPFQKE
+328 FPFLQE
-334 QEKRND
+334 QEKRNN
-340 PKYKNVPLIVAP
+340 PKYKDVPLIVAP

-359 EEKAKH
+359 KDKAKNE
-365 DAAKV
+365 AAKV

-378 ERNET
+378 EKNET

-409 GWEGLL
+409 GWDGLL
-415 KNFGLNGFSDIG
+415 KNFGLDGFCDIS

-441 VGLFTGKTQSLGLK
+441 VGMFTGKTQSLGLK
-455 DNMMPIAAIL
+455 DNMMPIAAVL

-480 GMGGTNLLNKAGHE
+480 GMGGANLLNKAGHE
-494 ALANKRE
+494 ALANKQEGNE
-501 SNDGNA
+501 SNVALGSNTNA
-507 VSYDNTTSQAVQ
+507 VR

-526 PLNPRIANPVLQGN
+526 PLNPRITNPVLQGN
-540 CLVATIDRVPYTI
+540 CLVATIDKVPYTI

-573 ANAVLAKSDQMR
+573 ANSILAKSDQMR
-585 QMAEHNYGEQEVRSV
+585 LVAGRNYGEHEV

-607 AEQREVIQR
+607 AEQREIIQR

>member
-35 ELTHKQL
+35 DLTHKQL

-53 GVLASANPYVNNT
+53 GVLASANPYVDNT

-119 SKYDALSKA
+119 SKYDALSKS

-174 LQEELMKSPLTA
+174 LQEELMKSPLAA

-212 MDAVT
+212 VDAVT

-227 ATLVGSDMALGYV
+227 ATLVGSDMALGYI
-240 LDSKKGNA
+240 LDSKKGNG

-253 QVMELSISKGVFGQ
+253 QAMELSISKGVFGQ
-267 NGNAFTGFR
+267 NGNAFTVFR

-289 VKTLNSKFHNK
+289 VKTLNSKLHNK

-317 LSFLSKKSKIK
+317 FK
-328 FPFQKE
+328 FPSQKE

-370 AEAERIIK
+370 AEAERIIQEK
-378 ERNET
+378 KDAEAQQTET
-383 EALQEDAEQQQSED
+383 DEQQQAQSEEE
-397 TQQEQPERDNSN
+397 QQEQPENDNSN

-415 KNFGLNGFSDIG
+415 KNFGLDGFSDIG

-480 GMGGTNLLNKAGHE
+480 GMGGANLLNKAGHE
-494 ALANKRE
+494 ALANKQE
-501 SNDGNA
+501 GNDGNA
-507 VSYDNTTSQAVQ
+507 VSYNNTTAQAVQ

-585 QMAEHNYGEQEVRSV
+585 QMAERNYGEQEVRNV

-607 AEQREVIQR
+607 AELREVIQR

>member
-227 ATLVGSDMALGYV
+227 ATLVGSDMALGYI
-240 LDSKKGNA
+240 LDSKKGNG

-253 QVMELSISKGVFGQ
+253 QAMELSISKGVFGQ

-289 VKTLNSKFHNK
+289 VKTLNSKLHNK

-317 LSFLSKKSKIK
+317 FK

-334 QEKRND
+334 QEKRNE

-365 DAAKV
+365 DAAKI

-383 EALQEDAEQQQSED
+383 EALQEDAEQQQSEE

-480 GMGGTNLLNKAGHE
+480 GMGGANLLNKAGHE

-526 PLNPRIANPVLQGN
+526 PLNPRIVNPVLQGN

-585 QMAEHNYGEQEVRSV
+585 QMAERNYGEQEVRSV

>member
-35 ELTHKQL
+35 DLTHKQL

-53 GVLASANPYVNNT
+53 GVLASANPYADNT

-212 MDAVT
+212 VDAVT

-227 ATLVGSDMALGYV
+227 ATLVGSDMALGYI
-240 LDSKKGNA
+240 LDSKKGNG

-253 QVMELSISKGVFGQ
+253 QAMELSISKGVFGQ

-289 VKTLNSKFHNK
+289 VKTLNSKLHNK

-317 LSFLSKKSKIK
+317 FK

-409 GWEGLL
+409 GWDGLL
-415 KNFGLNGFSDIG
+415 KNFGLDGFSDIG

-441 VGLFTGKTQSLGLK
+441 VGMFTGKTQSLGLK
-455 DNMMPIAAIL
+455 DNMMPIAAVL

-480 GMGGTNLLNKAGHE
+480 GMGGANLLNKAGHE
-494 ALANKRE
+494 ALANKQEGNE
-501 SNDGNA
+501 SNVALGSNTNA
-507 VSYDNTTSQAVQ
+507 VR

-526 PLNPRIANPVLQGN
+526 PLNTRITNPVLQGN
-540 CLVATIDRVPYTI
+540 CLVATIDKVPYTI

-573 ANAVLAKSDQMR
+573 ANSILAKSDQMR
-585 QMAEHNYGEQEVRSV
+585 QVTGRSYGEHEV

>member
-1 MSTIKNPTRFAE
+1 MSTIKNPTRFVE

-21 FDGKLAPVMKQVRD
+21 FDGKLALVMKQVRD
-35 ELTHKQL
+35 DLTHKQL

-53 GVLASANPYVNNT
+53 GVLASANPYAGNT
-66 EFVLKQTGK
+66 DFVLKQTGK
-75 WNSKTTEDYLAM
+75 WNSKTTEDYLEM

-101 LALLAGEW
+101 LATIAGEW
-109 RNAVVKEIGR
+109 RNAVVKDIGR

-135 AYVAQRME
+135 AYVVQRME

-174 LQEELMKSPLTA
+174 LQEELLKSPLTA

-212 MDAVT
+212 VDAVT

-227 ATLVGSDMALGYV
+227 ATLVGSDMALGYI

-289 VKTLNSKFHNK
+289 VKTLNSKLHNK

-317 LSFLSKKSKIK
+317 FK

-334 QEKRND
+334 QEKRNN

-409 GWEGLL
+409 GWEELL

-480 GMGGTNLLNKAGHE
+480 GMGGANLLNKAGHE

-585 QMAEHNYGEQEVRSV
+585 QMAERNYGEQEVRNV

>member
-191 GEKAYKPSKT
+191 GEKVYKPSKT

-227 ATLVGSDMALGYV
+227 ATLVGSDMALGYI
-240 LDSKKGNA
+240 LDSKKGNG

-253 QVMELSISKGVFGQ
+253 QAMELSISKGVFGQ

-289 VKTLNSKFHNK
+289 VKTLNSKLHNK

-317 LSFLSKKSKIK
+317 FK

-365 DAAKV
+365 DAAKI
-370 AEAERIIK
+370 AEAERIIQEKK
-378 ERNET
+378 EAEAQQTET
-383 EALQEDAEQQQSED
+383 DEQQQAQSEEEL
-397 TQQEQPERDNSN
+397 QEQPENDNSN

-480 GMGGTNLLNKAGHE
+480 GMGGANLLNKAGHE

-526 PLNPRIANPVLQGN
+526 PLNPRIVNPVLQGN

-585 QMAEHNYGEQEVRSV
+585 QMAERNYGEQEVRNV

>member
-1 MSTIKNPTRFAE
+1 MNTINNPIRFAE
-13 LEYCLQGY
+13 LEYCLQSY
-21 FDGKLAPVMKQVRD
+21 FDGKLVPMMKQVQDTLANKQVD
-35 ELTHKQL
+35 EK
-42 EERGRYQSSLA
+42 GRYQSSLA
-53 GVLASANPYVNNT
+53 GIFASVNPYADNT
-66 EFVLKQTGK
+66 DYVLKHTGK

-87 CNQKIWKDKNIVKD
+87 CNQKIWKDKVIVKD
-101 LALLAGEW
+101 LATIAGEW

-135 AYVAQRME
+135 AYIAQRME
-143 DLMIGKLVKD
+143 NLMIGKLVKD

-160 DYILRKAAQNSIWG
+160 DYILRKAAQDSIWG

-201 EKFAGRATASV
+201 EKFAGKATASV
-212 MDAVT
+212 VDAVT

-227 ATLVGSDMALGYV
+227 ATFVGSDMALGYA
-240 LDSKKGNA
+240 LDTKKGNS
-248 EQRKE
+248 EHRKE
-253 QVMELSISKGVFGQ
+253 QAMELSISKGVFGQ
-267 NGNAFTGFR
+267 SGNAFAGFR

-289 VKTLNSKFHNK
+289 LKSINSKLNNK

-307 FTPMAWTDNS
+307 ITRMAWTDNS
-317 LSFLSKKSKIK
+317 YK
-328 FPFQKE
+328 FPFLQE
-334 QEKRND
+334 QEKRNN
-340 PKYKNVPLIVAP
+340 PKYKDVPLIVAP

-359 EEKAKH
+359 KDKAKNE
-365 DAAKV
+365 AAKV

-378 ERNET
+378 EKNEAET
-383 EALQEDAEQQQSED
+383 LQEDAEQQQSEE

-409 GWEGLL
+409 GWDGLL
-415 KNFGLNGFSDIG
+415 KNFGLDGFSDIG

-441 VGLFTGKTQSLGLK
+441 VGMFTGKTQSLGLK
-455 DNMMPIAAIL
+455 DNMMPIAAVL

-480 GMGGTNLLNKAGHE
+480 GMGGANLLNKAGHE
-494 ALANKRE
+494 ALANKQEGNE
-501 SNDGNA
+501 SNVALG
-507 VSYDNTTSQAVQ
+507 SNTNTVR

-526 PLNPRIANPVLQGN
+526 PLNPRITNPVLQGN
-540 CLVATIDRVPYTI
+540 CLVATIDKVPYTI

-560 GAYQAGALPLNTL
+560 GAYLAGALPLNTL
-573 ANAVLAKSDQMR
+573 ANSILAKSDQMR
-585 QMAEHNYGEQEVRSV
+585 LVAERNYGKHEV

>member
-35 ELTHKQL
+35 DLTHKQL
-42 EERGRYQSSLA
+42 EERGRYQSCLA
-53 GVLASANPYVNNT
+53 GVLASANPYADNT

-153 NTPKSTM
+153 NTPKLTM

-212 MDAVT
+212 VDAVT

-227 ATLVGSDMALGYV
+227 ATLVGSDMALGYI
-240 LDSKKGNA
+240 LDSKKGNG

-253 QVMELSISKGVFGQ
+253 QAMELSISKGLFGQ

-289 VKTLNSKFHNK
+289 VKTLNSKLHNK

-317 LSFLSKKSKIK
+317 FK

-415 KNFGLNGFSDIG
+415 KNFGLDGFGDIG

-441 VGLFTGKTQSLGLK
+441 VGMFTGKTQSLGLK
-455 DNMMPIAAIL
+455 DNMMPIASIL

-480 GMGGTNLLNKAGHE
+480 GMGGANLLNKAGHE
-494 ALANKRE
+494 ALANKQEGNE
-501 SNDGNA
+501 SNVALGSNTNA
-507 VSYDNTTSQAVQ
+507 VR

-526 PLNPRIANPVLQGN
+526 PLNPRITNPVLQGN
-540 CLVATIDRVPYTI
+540 CLVATIDKVPYTI

-573 ANAVLAKSDQMR
+573 ANSILAKSDQMR
-585 QMAEHNYGEQEVRSV
+585 LVAGRSYGEHEV

>member
-227 ATLVGSDMALGYV
+227 ATLVGSDMALGYI
-240 LDSKKGNA
+240 LDSKKGNG

-253 QVMELSISKGVFGQ
+253 QAMELSISKGVFGQ

-289 VKTLNSKFHNK
+289 VKTLNSKLHNK

-317 LSFLSKKSKIK
+317 FK

-365 DAAKV
+365 DAAKI

-383 EALQEDAEQQQSED
+383 EALQEDAEQQQSEE

-455 DNMMPIAAIL
+455 DYMMPFAAIL

-471 NPLLKMTLI
+471 NPVLKMTLI
-480 GMGGTNLLNKAGHE
+480 GMGGANLLNKAGHE

-526 PLNPRIANPVLQGN
+526 PLNPRIVNPVLQGN

-585 QMAEHNYGEQEVRSV
+585 QMAERNYGEQEVRSV

>member
-227 ATLVGSDMALGYV
+227 ATLVGSDMALGYI
-240 LDSKKGNA
+240 LDSKKGNG

-253 QVMELSISKGVFGQ
+253 QAMELSISKGVFGQ

-289 VKTLNSKFHNK
+289 VKTLNSKLHNK

-317 LSFLSKKSKIK
+317 FK

-340 PKYKNVPLIVAP
+340 PKYKNVPLIVTP

-365 DAAKV
+365 DAAKI

-383 EALQEDAEQQQSED
+383 EALQEDAEQQQSEE

-480 GMGGTNLLNKAGHE
+480 GMGGANLLNKAGHE

-526 PLNPRIANPVLQGN
+526 PLNPRIVNPVLQGN

-585 QMAEHNYGEQEVRSV
+585 QMAERNYGEQEVRSV

-607 AEQREVIQR
+607 AEQREVIQH

>member
-1 MSTIKNPTRFAE
+1 MNTINNPMRFAE
-13 LEYCLQGY
+13 LEYCLQSY
-21 FDGKLAPVMKQVRD
+21 FDGKLVPMMKQVQDTLANKKVD
-35 ELTHKQL
+35 EK
-42 EERGRYQSSLA
+42 GRYQSSLA
-53 GVLASANPYVNNT
+53 GIFASVNPYADNT
-66 EFVLKQTGK
+66 DYVLKHTGK

-87 CNQKIWKDKNIVKD
+87 CNQKIWKDKTIVKD
-101 LALLAGEW
+101 LATIAGEW

-135 AYVAQRME
+135 AYIAQRME
-143 DLMIGKLVKD
+143 NLMIGKLVKD

-160 DYILRKAAQNSIWG
+160 DYILRKAAQDSIWG

-201 EKFAGRATASV
+201 EKFAGKATASV
-212 MDAVT
+212 VDAVT

-227 ATLVGSDMALGYV
+227 ATFVGSDMALGYA
-240 LDSKKGNA
+240 LDTKKGNT
-248 EQRKE
+248 EHRKE
-253 QVMELSISKGVFGQ
+253 QAMELSISKGVFGQ
-267 NGNAFTGFR
+267 SGNAFAGFR

-289 VKTLNSKFHNK
+289 LKSINSKLNNK

-307 FTPMAWTDNS
+307 ITRMAWTDNS
-317 LSFLSKKSKIK
+317 YK
-328 FPFQKE
+328 FPFLQE
-334 QEKRND
+334 QEKRNN
-340 PKYKNVPLIVAP
+340 PKYKDVPLIVAP

-359 EEKAKH
+359 KDKAKNE
-365 DAAKV
+365 AAKV

-378 ERNET
+378 EKNET

-409 GWEGLL
+409 GWDGLL
-415 KNFGLNGFSDIG
+415 KNFGLDGFGDIG

-441 VGLFTGKTQSLGLK
+441 VGMFTGKTQSLGLK
-455 DNMMPIAAIL
+455 DNMMPIAAVL

-480 GMGGTNLLNKAGHE
+480 GMGGANLLNKAGHE
-494 ALANKRE
+494 ALANKQE
-501 SNDGNA
+501 GNKSNVALGSNTNA
-507 VSYDNTTSQAVQ
+507 VR

-526 PLNPRIANPVLQGN
+526 PLNPRITNPVLQGN
-540 CLVATIDRVPYTI
+540 CLVATVDKVPYTI

-573 ANAVLAKSDQMR
+573 ANSILAKSDQMR
-585 QMAEHNYGEQEVRSV
+585 LVAGRNYGEHEV

-607 AEQREVIQR
+607 AEQREIIQR

>member
-35 ELTHKQL
+35 DLTHKQL

-53 GVLASANPYVNNT
+53 GVLASVNPYADNT

-212 MDAVT
+212 VDAVT

-227 ATLVGSDMALGYV
+227 ATLVGSDMALGYI
-240 LDSKKGNA
+240 LDSKKGNG

-253 QVMELSISKGVFGQ
+253 QAMELSISKGVFGQ

-276 SQAKKVNATDNGY
+276 TQAKKVNATDNGY
-289 VKTLNSKFHNK
+289 VKTINSKLHNK

-317 LSFLSKKSKIK
+317 FK

-370 AEAERIIK
+370 AEAERIIQEKK
-378 ERNET
+378 EAEAQQTET
-383 EALQEDAEQQQSED
+383 DEQQQAQSEEELQD
-397 TQQEQPERDNSN
+397 QPENDNSN

-480 GMGGTNLLNKAGHE
+480 GMGGANLLNKAGHE

-560 GAYQAGALPLNTL
+560 GAYQAGALPLNTI

-585 QMAEHNYGEQEVRSV
+585 QMAERNYGEQEVRSV

-607 AEQREVIQR
+607 AEHREVIQR

>member
-1 MSTIKNPTRFAE
+1 MNTINNPIRFAE
-13 LEYCLQGY
+13 LEYCLQSY
-21 FDGKLAPVMKQVRD
+21 FDGKLVPKMKQVQDTLANKQVD
-35 ELTHKQL
+35 EK
-42 EERGRYQSSLA
+42 GRYQSSLA
-53 GVLASANPYVNNT
+53 GIFASVNPYADNT
-66 EFVLKQTGK
+66 DYVLKHTGK

-87 CNQKIWKDKNIVKD
+87 CNQKIWKDKVIVKD
-101 LALLAGEW
+101 LATIAGEW

-135 AYVAQRME
+135 AYIAQRME
-143 DLMIGKLVKD
+143 NLMIGKLVKD

-160 DYILRKAAQNSIWG
+160 DYILRKAAQDSIWG
-174 LQEELMKSPLTA
+174 MQEELIKSPLTA

-201 EKFAGRATASV
+201 EKFAGKATASV
-212 MDAVT
+212 VDAVT

-227 ATLVGSDMALGYV
+227 ATFVGSDMALGYA
-240 LDSKKGNA
+240 LDTKKGNT
-248 EQRKE
+248 EHRKE
-253 QVMELSISKGVFGQ
+253 QAMELSISKGVFGQ
-267 NGNAFTGFR
+267 SGNAFAGFC

-289 VKTLNSKFHNK
+289 LKSINSKLNNK

-307 FTPMAWTDNS
+307 ITRMAWTDNS
-317 LSFLSKKSKIK
+317 YK
-328 FPFQKE
+328 FPFLQE
-334 QEKRND
+334 QEKRNN
-340 PKYKNVPLIVAP
+340 PKYKDVPLIVAP

-359 EEKAKH
+359 KDKAKNE
-365 DAAKV
+365 AAKV

-378 ERNET
+378 EKNEAET
-383 EALQEDAEQQQSED
+383 LQEDAEQQQSED

-409 GWEGLL
+409 GWDGLL
-415 KNFGLNGFSDIG
+415 KNFGLDGFSDIG

-441 VGLFTGKTQSLGLK
+441 VGMLTGKTQSLGLK
-455 DNMMPIAAIL
+455 DNMMPIAAVL

-480 GMGGTNLLNKAGHE
+480 GMGGANLLNKAGHE
-494 ALANKRE
+494 ALANKQEGNE
-501 SNDGNA
+501 SNA
-507 VSYDNTTSQAVQ
+507 ALCSNTNTVQ

-526 PLNPRIANPVLQGN
+526 PLNTRITNPVLQGN
-540 CLVATIDRVPYTI
+540 CLVATIDKVPYTI

-573 ANAVLAKSDQMR
+573 VNCILAKSDQMR
-585 QMAEHNYGEQEVRSV
+585 QVAGRNYGEHEV

>member
-1 MSTIKNPTRFAE
+1 MNTINNSMRFAE
-13 LEYCLQGY
+13 LEYCLQSY
-21 FDGKLAPVMKQVRD
+21 FDGKLVPMMKQVQDTLANKKVD
-35 ELTHKQL
+35 EK
-42 EERGRYQSSLA
+42 GRYQSSLA
-53 GVLASANPYVNNT
+53 GIFASVNPYADNT
-66 EFVLKQTGK
+66 DYVLKHTGK

-87 CNQKIWKDKNIVKD
+87 CNQKIWKDKTIVKD
-101 LALLAGEW
+101 LATIAGEW

-135 AYVAQRME
+135 AYIAQRME
-143 DLMIGKLVKD
+143 NLMIGKLVKD

-160 DYILRKAAQNSIWG
+160 DYILRKAAQDSMWG

-201 EKFAGRATASV
+201 EKFAGKATASV
-212 MDAVT
+212 VDAVT

-227 ATLVGSDMALGYV
+227 ATLVGSDMALGYA
-240 LDSKKGNA
+240 LDTKKGNT
-248 EQRKE
+248 EHRKE
-253 QVMELSISKGVFGQ
+253 QAMELSISKGVFGQ
-267 NGNAFTGFR
+267 SGNAFAGFR

-289 VKTLNSKFHNK
+289 LKSINSKLNNK

-307 FTPMAWTDNS
+307 ITRMAWTDNS
-317 LSFLSKKSKIK
+317 YK
-328 FPFQKE
+328 FPFLQE
-334 QEKRND
+334 QEKRNN
-340 PKYKNVPLIVAP
+340 PKYKDVPLIVAP

-359 EEKAKH
+359 KDKAKNE
-365 DAAKV
+365 AAKV

-378 ERNET
+378 EKNET

-409 GWEGLL
+409 GWDGLL
-415 KNFGLNGFSDIG
+415 KNFGLDGFGDIG

-441 VGLFTGKTQSLGLK
+441 VGMLTGKTQSLGLK
-455 DNMMPIAAIL
+455 DNMMPIASIL

-480 GMGGTNLLNKAGHE
+480 GMGGANLLNKAGHE
-494 ALANKRE
+494 ALANKQEGNE
-501 SNDGNA
+501 SNVALGSNTNA
-507 VSYDNTTSQAVQ
+507 VR

-526 PLNPRIANPVLQGN
+526 PLNPRITNPVLQGN
-540 CLVATIDRVPYTI
+540 CLVATIDKVPYTI

-573 ANAVLAKSDQMR
+573 ANSILAKSDQMR
-585 QMAEHNYGEQEVRSV
+585 LVAGRSYGEHEVK
-600 RNEAMEN
+600 NEAMEN
-607 AEQREVIQR
+607 AEQREIIQR

>member
-1 MSTIKNPTRFAE
+1 MSTIKNPTRFVE
-13 LEYCLQGY
+13 LEFCLQGY
-21 FDGKLAPVMKQVRD
+21 FDDKLAPVMKQVRD
-35 ELTHKQL
+35 DLTHKQL

-53 GVLASANPYVNNT
+53 GVLASTNPYADNT

-75 WNSKTTEDYLAM
+75 WNSKTTEDYLEM

-109 RNAVVKEIGR
+109 RNSVVKEIGR

-191 GEKAYKPSKT
+191 GEKVYKPSKT

-212 MDAVT
+212 VDAVT

-227 ATLVGSDMALGYV
+227 ATLVGSDMALGYI
-240 LDSKKGNA
+240 LDSKKGNG

-253 QVMELSISKGVFGQ
+253 QAMELSISKGVFGQ

-289 VKTLNSKFHNK
+289 VKTLNSKLHNK

-307 FTPMAWTDNS
+307 FTHMAWADNS
-317 LSFLSKKSKIK
+317 FK

-365 DAAKV
+365 NAAKV
-370 AEAERIIK
+370 AEAERIIQEKK
-378 ERNET
+378 EAEAQQTET
-383 EALQEDAEQQQSED
+383 DEQQQAQSEEL
-397 TQQEQPERDNSN
+397 QEQPENDNSN

-480 GMGGTNLLNKAGHE
+480 GMGGANLLNKAGHE

-501 SNDGNA
+501 SSDGNTA
-507 VSYDNTTSQAVQ
+507 SYGNTTAQAVQ

-585 QMAEHNYGEQEVRSV
+585 QMAERNYGEQEVRNV
-600 RNEAMEN
+600 RSEAMEN